1 MAPKVQI
8 PQVLKGMR
16 DFLPEQMLLREQ
28 IIGTL
33 RAVFQRYG
41 FEPIETPVV
50 EYLETLTGKYGEDE
64 KLIYQFKDRG
74 DRSVGLRYDLTVPL
88 ARYIANHRS
97 KLTFPFKRYQIAP
110 VFRADRPQAGR
121 YREFWQGDV
130 DIIGTRSMIADAEL
144 IAVWSEVLTAL
155 NVPNFVVQI
164 SHRRLLQS
172 LAEFAGVP
180 SEQAATVYRAID
192 KLAKIGRDGVLEE
205 MVRAEIPASA
215 ADKILDLV
223 EIQGPPQEVLP
234 ELRARLA
241 GSAMAEAALADLE
254 ALFHNLAAMP
264 IGSHQYAL
272 NPALARGLDYYT
284 GPVFEVTVKEPNIG
298 SLGGGG
304 RYDHL
309 IGMFLGEEIPATG
322 ASLGLERLHD
332 VIAELKLLET
342 PRTVSRVL
350 VTIFSGD
357 LIAESLTLV
366 SRLRQAGIPAEVY
379 LGGKFKLG
387 DQLQYAGKKG
397 IPLAAIAGPDEVQ
410 AGTVTL
416 RHMATRNTVTVPQAE
431 LALAVAS
438 LLSQPPAAD

>member
-1 MAPKVQI
+1 
-8 PQVLKGMR
+8 
-16 DFLPEQMLLREQ
+16 
-28 IIGTL
+28 
-33 RAVFQRYG
+33 
-41 FEPIETPVV
+41 
-50 EYLETLTGKYGEDE
+50 
-64 KLIYQFKDRG
+64 
-74 DRSVGLRYDLTVPL
+74 
-88 ARYIANHRS
+88 
-97 KLTFPFKRYQIAP
+97 
-110 VFRADRPQAGR
+110 
-121 YREFWQGDV
+121 
-130 DIIGTRSMIADAEL
+130 
-144 IAVWSEVLTAL
+144 
-155 NVPNFVVQI
+155 
-164 SHRRLLQS
+164 
-172 LAEFAGVP
+172 
-180 SEQAATVYRAID
+180 
-192 KLAKIGRDGVLEE
+192 
-205 MVRAEIPASA
+205 
-215 ADKILDLV
+215 
-223 EIQGPPQEVLP
+223 
-234 ELRARLA
+234 
-241 GSAMAEAALADLE
+241 MAEAALADLE

-438 LLSQPPAAD
+438 LLSQPQAAD